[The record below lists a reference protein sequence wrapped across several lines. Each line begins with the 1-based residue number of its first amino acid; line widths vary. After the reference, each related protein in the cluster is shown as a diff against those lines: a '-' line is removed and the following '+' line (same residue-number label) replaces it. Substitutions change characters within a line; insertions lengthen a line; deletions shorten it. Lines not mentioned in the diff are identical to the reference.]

1 MKRLMRLLPFS
12 LVALAC
18 ATILIPPVC
27 AAGALTSASF
37 SVRDYG
43 AAGDGRAIET
53 AAITKAIRACNQ
65 AGGGT
70 VLFPAGTYVTGT
82 FELLSNVTLSVQAG
96 AVIKGSKDLADYGVK
111 THYGIKGLSGQSG
124 EGLRAGIIIAHQ
136 AENIAILGPGTID
149 GEGTYFV
156 DVNKPHDGEPPD
168 YDKRLTR
175 QGGDFMSPKF
185 GTADGPVRP
194 WMPWKDR
201 PGAMIILA
209 DCKNVLVRDV
219 TLRDSHNWTL
229 NIAECDGVVVSG
241 INVLNNRLIPNNDGI
256 NITAKNARISDCHIS
271 AGDDAI
277 AANDCEHLV
286 VSNCVLRSRSSA
298 IRFCG
303 GQACSFQNLVIY
315 DSNRGIGIYGSAHDV
330 SFSDVLIQTRLHT
343 GHWWGKSEPI
353 HISTSLR
360 RDAAP
365 EAPIQNVWFSNI
377 VADGESG
384 ILVYGT
390 ESQPIRDLSFDRIKL
405 RIRGGAKSD
414 AVGGNFDLRGIGG
427 GPELAI
433 FAHPIPGLYGQY
445 VDGLKIRGFELEWI
459 DPVPSYFSDGIYV
472 EHFTNLVIGDFTG
485 RQAQP
490 AGAGAAISLHHGATV
505 TIRDCA
511 AAPGTG
517 TFVLLDEVRDQR
529 LFAQNDLANARQA
542 TEPAHTEFTMTGND
556 IPKKE

>member
-1 MKRLMRLLPFS
+1 MKRLMCLANLYLP
-12 LVALAC
+12 ALMFA
-18 ATILIPPVC
+18 AMSIQPAE
-27 AAGALTSASF
+27 AAGAPAGASYN
-37 SVRDYG
+37 VKDYG
-43 AAGDGRAIET
+43 AVGDGKALET
-53 AAITKAIRACNQ
+53 AAINQTIRACNQ

-82 FELLSNVTLSVQAG
+82 FELLSHVTLSVQAG

-124 EGLRAGIIIAHQ
+124 EGLRAGLIIANN

-149 GEGTYFV
+149 GQGTYFV
-156 DVNKPHDGEPPD
+156 DVNKPHNGEPPD

-175 QGGDFMSPKF
+175 QGDDFMSPKF

-194 WMPWKDR
+194 WMPWSDR

-219 TLRDSHNWTL
+219 TLKDSHNWTV
-229 NIAECDGVVVSG
+229 NITESEDVVVSG
-241 INVLNNRLIPNNDGI
+241 INVSNNLLIPNNDGI

-277 AANDCEHLV
+277 AANDCDQLV

-303 GQACSFQNLVIY
+303 GHACSFQNLVIY

-365 EAPIQNVWFSNI
+365 EAPIQNIRFSNI
-377 VADGESG
+377 VADCESG

-390 ESQPIRDLSFDRIKL
+390 ESQSIRDLSFDRIKL

-445 VDGLKIRGFELEWI
+445 VDGLKIRGFELEWT

-472 EHFTNLVIGDFTG
+472 EHFTNLVIDDFTG

-490 AGAGAAISLHHGATV
+490 AGTGAAISLHHGATV